1 MRNLLDQIRS
11 VYDGYRGDR
20 EPHAF
25 RILCAF
31 VASVALALDRSGLNK
46 DTLATMAVIVSVLA
60 GFSFTALFSSHSHST
75 SDLPTALSES
85 DRQDIRNLMT
95 LFKNFRDRARYFLTV
110 SVICLLTVFFLG
122 ITLNFSNSMII
133 SPYLEYISKLLHM
146 QDVWSFLCMVSR
158 VLALF
163 MFFEILYTFYRLAQT
178 VFAILDTRRA
188 YLQSHD

>member
-1 MRNLLDQIRS
+1 MRNLLDLIKS
-11 VYDGYRGDR
+11 VYDGYRGDG

-25 RILCAF
+25 RILCVF
-31 VASVALALDRSGLNK
+31 IASVVLTLDRSGLNK

-75 SDLPTALSES
+75 SDLPAALSES

-110 SVICLLTVFFLG
+110 SVICLLTVFLLG
-122 ITLNFSNSMII
+122 ITMNFGNSMNFI
-133 SPYLEYISKLLHM
+133 PYFDYTSKLLHM
-146 QDVWSFLCMVSR
+146 RDVWSFICMISR
-158 VLALF
+158 TFAFF

-188 YLQSHD
+188 YLQSRD